1 MSLRSTR
8 DEFET
13 DLADLADLFQP
24 TILRYDSLPSTN
36 TEAASQA
43 VRGAPEGLCVVA
55 REQTRG
61 RGRQERAW
69 ASPPDAGLYFSIVL
83 RPRLKLEAWPLIT
96 LLAALAVRDALRA
109 ACALE
114 TDIKWPNDI
123 LSVADA
129 KGGGRKLCGIL
140 AETVETKSG
149 RACILGIGI
158 NLNEGAYPPE
168 LAARAT
174 SIEGATGKAADSECV
189 LAALCKHLAIR
200 YAQLHAPVAGQS
212 EILRDWSASSSYA
225 EGKRVRVHS
234 ATEIF
239 QGTTRGLEPDGAL
252 RVETAPGEIKI
263 VRAGDVHALRAE

>member
-1 MSLRSTR
+1 MS
-8 DEFET
+8 FET
-13 DLADLADLFQP
+13 DSVADLFQP

-43 VRGAPEGLCVVA
+43 ARGAPEGLCVVA

-61 RGRQERAW
+61 RGRQERVW
-69 ASPPDAGLYFSIVL
+69 VSPPGAGLYFSIVL

-96 LLAALAVRDALRA
+96 LMAALAVRDALRE

-123 LSVADA
+123 LANA
-129 KGGGRKLCGIL
+129 TTGGGRKLCGIL
-140 AETVETKSG
+140 AETVETKQG

-158 NLNEGAYPPE
+158 NLSERAYPPE
-168 LAARAT
+168 LGAQAT
-174 SIEGATGKAADSECV
+174 SIEGATGKLADGERV
-189 LAALCKHLAIR
+189 LAALCKQLASR
-200 YAQLHAPVAGQS
+200 YTQLHAHASGQS
-212 EILRDWSASSSYA
+212 EIIRDWSANSSYA
-225 EGKRVRVHS
+225 EGKRVRVHT

-252 RVETAPGEIKI
+252 RVETTTGEIKL
-263 VRAGDVHALRAE
+263 VRAGDVHALRAETMKDER